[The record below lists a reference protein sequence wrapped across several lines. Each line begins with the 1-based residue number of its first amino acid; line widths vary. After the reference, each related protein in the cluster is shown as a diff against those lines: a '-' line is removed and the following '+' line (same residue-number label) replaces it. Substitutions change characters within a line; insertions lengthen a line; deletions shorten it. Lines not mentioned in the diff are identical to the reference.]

1 MSEELRDL
9 LESHKWLIDVLED
22 RITVLEGT
30 IRELEQRIDR
40 LEPSEYN
47 SLNTYNLGK

>member
-1 MSEELRDL
+1 MGEELRDL

-47 SLNTYNLGK
+47 SLDTYNLGK